1 MKREFL
7 AKGINDAV
15 LYLGESMKDGKLTDV
30 EKREFERMVNAAGDL
45 FNSALE
51 GIGDWIKDVEEETV
65 QQDPLTG
72 AATSMSEE
80 TGGVIAGRLNAFVI
94 NQSDQT
100 SIMRQALVYQAE
112 IAANTKLS
120 ASELTE
126 IKTTLKR
133 IENKDSSL
141 LSQGIA

>member
-15 LYLGESMKDGKLTDV
+15 LYLGEAMKDGELTNA
-30 EKREFERMVNAAGDL
+30 EKSEFEKLVNAAGNL
-45 FNSALE
+45 FNTALE
-51 GIGDWIKDVEEETV
+51 GVGDWIKDVEEEAV
-65 QQDPLTG
+65 QKDPLTG

-100 SIMRQALVYQAE
+100 SIIRQALVYQAE
-112 IAANTKLS
+112 IAANTKIS
-120 ASELTE
+120 AAELTE
-126 IKTTLKR
+126 IKATLKR

-141 LSQGIA
+141 LSQGIV